1 VLELEEVAY
10 ACAVVW
16 VPMIRSWRV
25 LIPLKMADGF
35 DSVLSSLK
43 TTVWVPE
50 QMQWRST
57 STDAGCSMRQFTIDD
72 GG

>member
-1 VLELEEVAY
+1 
-10 ACAVVW
+10 VW

-43 TTVWVPE
+43 TAVWVPE
-50 QMQWRST
+50 QMQWRSP
-57 STDAGCSMRQFTIDD
+57 IDD